1 MLADAVFSL
10 TAATSLVST
19 CPINGEHPGASCS
32 RAADG
37 REKGPCW
44 PLTAKWGGGGESR
57 AEGNQGR
64 QVGHGS

>member
-37 REKGPCW
+37 REKGPRW
-44 PLTAKWGGGGESR
+44 PPTAKWAGGGESR
-57 AEGNQGR
+57 AEGNPGR